1 MKKVAGN
8 TNDLSCPKRWEKKR
22 KSKALFSFSV
32 PVPVPWPRKSGQQEG
47 DVERKRNRGEGED
60 KMDKK
65 QRTEYSLEEKMAIV
79 RLMTHAGRSQRSLS
93 EEYGVSEPTLRDWRR
108 RYEQKPG
115 SDTQDGKDSKDS
127 KTPDKQ
133 VERLKAQI
141 RELENEVAFLKK
153 VSAYFMK
160 SPK

>member
-1 MKKVAGN
+1 
-8 TNDLSCPKRWEKKR
+8 
-22 KSKALFSFSV
+22 
-32 PVPVPWPRKSGQQEG
+32 
-47 DVERKRNRGEGED
+47 
-60 KMDKK
+60 MDKK

-79 RLMTHAGRSQRSLS
+79 RLMTHSGRSQRSLS

-108 RYEQKPG
+108 RYEQKPDAG
-115 SDTQDGKDSKDS
+115 TQDAKETKAS
-127 KTPDKQ
+127 DKQ

-153 VSAYFMK
+153 VSAYFVK